1 MLAEEFG
8 IITDGEVG
16 EAMESPELLE
26 EYPDDRPYP
35 SCLLLGF
42 TRAGRPQHLVAAF
55 DEAGHT
61 IVVVTV
67 YHPDPD
73 QWEDYRRRKL

>member
-16 EAMESPELLE
+16 EAMASPEPLE

-35 SCLLLGF
+35 SCLFLGF
-42 TRAGRPQHLVAAF
+42 TKAGRPLHLVAAH
-55 DEAGHT
+55 DEAGRE

-73 QWEDYRRRKL
+73 RWEDYRRRK

>member
-8 IITDGEVG
+8 IISDGEVG

-26 EYPDDRPYP
+26 DYPDDRPYP

-42 TRAGRPQHLVAAF
+42 TKAGRPLHLVAAY
-55 DEAGHT
+55 DEAT
-61 IVVVTV
+61 PKIVVVTV

-73 QWEDYRRRKL
+73 QWEDYRRRK

>member
-1 MLAEEFG
+1 MLAEELG
-8 IITDGEVG
+8 IITDGEVS
-16 EAMESPELLE
+16 EAMTSPELLE
-26 EYPDDRPYP
+26 EYPDDRSDP

-42 TRAGRPQHLVAAF
+42 TRADRPLHLVAAH
-55 DEAGHT
+55 DEAGHG

-73 QWEDYRRRKL
+73 QLEDYRRRK